1 MDRSYKIYKSYHTS
15 HHNTTKTHLQIST
28 PPSSVQQRTDAHNLP
43 NKHIESQAS
52 KLQASSNAPTFTTS
66 LQTTRNLKLPNYKR
80 PATRRRSQPPRQT
93 TRKLSLSSQP
103 SSAALMAHPTPGNP
117 LNPPSLINPTLPP
130 EAPHSHH
137 YLPPGIEQPGRRVP
151 VGYDSAGGELI
162 LGWRKSALFLKS
174 PLSER
179 QQAASSDFLK
189 TVLAEFRQPRSSPRR
204 SPEPTGT
211 RLPGVRHPPSA
222 LHPPPQ
228 KKSAPQP
235 IQTTKNALLIPS
247 AYNHTQSPTISIQ

>member
-1 MDRSYKIYKSYHTS
+1 MAH
-15 HHNTTKTHLQIST
+15 
-28 PPSSVQQRTDAHNLP
+28 PSP
-43 NKHIESQAS
+43 
-52 KLQASSNAPTFTTS
+52 SNH
-66 LQTTRNLKLPNYKR
+66 
-80 PATRRRSQPPRQT
+80 
-93 TRKLSLSSQP
+93 RKLSLSSQP

-189 TVLAEFRQPRSSPRR
+189 TVLAEFRQPRSQPPTKPGANRHPSPRR
-204 SPEPTGT
+204 PSS
-211 RLPGVRHPPSA
+211 VIRHPPSIIHHKKRA
-222 LHPPPQ
+222 L
-228 KKSAPQP
+228 PQP
-235 IQTTKNALLIPS
+235 IQPAKNALLISISLQSYTITYDQHTIPYDCIK
-247 AYNHTQSPTISIQ
+247 YNS

>member
-1 MDRSYKIYKSYHTS
+1 MAYPSPSDHRKLSLSS
-15 HHNTTKTHLQIST
+15 Q
-28 PPSSVQQRTDAHNLP
+28 PSSAATMAHP
-43 NKHIESQAS
+43 SPSGHK
-52 KLQASSNAPTFTTS
+52 
-66 LQTTRNLKLPNYKR
+66 
-80 PATRRRSQPPRQT
+80 
-93 TRKLSLSSQP
+93 KLSLSSQP

-137 YLPPGIEQPGRRVP
+137 YLPPGTEQPGRRVP
-151 VGYDSAGGELI
+151 VCYDSAGGELI

-189 TVLAEFRQPRSSPRR
+189 TVLAEFRQPRSQPPTKPGANRHPSPRR
-204 SPEPTGT
+204 PASAI
-211 RLPGVRHPPSA
+211 RHPPSTT
-222 LHPPPQ
+222 

-235 IQTTKNALLIPS
+235 IQPTKNALLIS
-247 AYNHTQSPTISIQ
+247 ISLQSYTIIYDQHTTQYDRIKYNS

>member
-1 MDRSYKIYKSYHTS
+1 MLRKCVSYHKNPHLSNPFTKPS
-15 HHNTTKTHLQIST
+15 HTNQ
-28 PPSSVQQRTDAHNLP
+28 PSSTATMAHP
-43 NKHIESQAS
+43 SPSDHK
-52 KLQASSNAPTFTTS
+52 
-66 LQTTRNLKLPNYKR
+66 
-80 PATRRRSQPPRQT
+80 
-93 TRKLSLSSQP
+93 KLSLSSQP

-137 YLPPGIEQPGRRVP
+137 YLLPGIEQPGRRVP

-162 LGWRKSALFLKS
+162 LGWRKSALFFKS

-204 SPEPTGT
+204 SPEQTGT
-211 RLPGVRHPPSA
+211 RLPGVRHPPSTIHHKKERPA
-222 LHPPPQ
+222 AHPARKERSPNFHQ
-228 KKSAPQP
+228 LT
-235 IQTTKNALLIPS
+235 IIHNHLRS
-247 AYNHTQSPTISIQ
+247 AYNQHTTPYDRIKYNS

>member
-103 SSAALMAHPTPGNP
+103 SSAAPMAQNLPSSLPISHNQTTNQAATLSHNITTFTPSDTTPKHPPYKP
-117 LNPPSLINPTLPP
+117 QAAHKPP
-130 EAPHSHH
+130 AAA
-137 YLPPGIEQPGRRVP
+137 QPGSWNSRP
-151 VGYDSAGGELI
+151 Y
-162 LGWRKSALFLKS
+162 K
-174 PLSER
+174 
-179 QQAASSDFLK
+179 
-189 TVLAEFRQPRSSPRR
+189 PRSTPY
-204 SPEPTGT
+204 
-211 RLPGVRHPPSA
+211 
-222 LHPPPQ
+222 
-228 KKSAPQP
+228 SAPYQ
-235 IQTTKNALLIPS
+235 
-247 AYNHTQSPTISIQ
+247 

>member
-1 MDRSYKIYKSYHTS
+1 MRTCLYSSRNRQVPTVPYQPFLPAIQRSDDGSSLTFRPQETQPFLPAIQRSADGS
-15 HHNTTKTHLQIST
+15 PNSREST
-28 PPSSVQQRTDAHNLP
+28 QSSSPHQSP
-43 NKHIESQAS
+43 
-52 KLQASSNAPTFTTS
+52 
-66 LQTTRNLKLPNYKR
+66 
-80 PATRRRSQPPRQT
+80 
-93 TRKLSLSSQP
+93 
-103 SSAALMAHPTPGNP
+103 
-117 LNPPSLINPTLPP
+117 LPP
-130 EAPHSHH
+130 VAPHPHH
-137 YLPPGIEQPGRRVP
+137 YLPPGTEQPGRRVP

-235 IQTTKNALLIPS
+235 IQTTKNALLISISLQSYTITYDQHTIPYDCIK
-247 AYNHTQSPTISIQ
+247 YNS

>member
-1 MDRSYKIYKSYHTS
+1 MPQPSPSGHRKLSLSS
-15 HHNTTKTHLQIST
+15 Q
-28 PPSSVQQRTDAHNLP
+28 PSSAATMAHP
-43 NKHIESQAS
+43 SPSDHR
-52 KLQASSNAPTFTTS
+52 KLS
-66 LQTTRNLKLPNYKR
+66 LS
-80 PATRRRSQPPRQT
+80 SQPSSAATMAHPSPSGH
-93 TRKLSLSSQP
+93 RKLSLSSQP

-204 SPEPTGT
+204 SPEQTGT
-211 RLPGVRHPPSA
+211 RLPGVRHPPSTT
-222 LHPPPQ
+222 

-235 IQTTKNALLIPS
+235 IQPAKNALLISISLQSYTITYDQHTTPYDRIK
-247 AYNHTQSPTISIQ
+247 YNS